1 MHSQGNVMTKN
12 LHTEVLSVV
21 LFAIKLKKKKK
32 LSLVMEKQINEVG
45 TRLSEVSP
53 EWWQQV
59 AGGMKEA
66 MNRKEKA
73 WQ

>member
-1 MHSQGNVMTKN
+1 
-12 LHTEVLSVV
+12 
-21 LFAIKLKKKKK
+21 
-32 LSLVMEKQINEVG
+32 MEKQINEVG

-73 WQ
+73 WQWHQCHEYIWGTRGSLRCRDRSLAGFAFL